1 MWQGR
6 ETHLSHRSTRKQWA
20 IIIAGAV
27 LLHAAFLLLFQPR
40 YLEVFR
46 TEMPSGEEGS
56 DRAPLLDNPFHVLSL
71 SVETQPARAP
81 AAAAA
86 RQAAEEGESALDEA
100 LFGAPGEP
108 QSEMLP
114 IRGGG
119 SRGTRG
125 SRNAV
130 VEPKPLYIPW
140 PKYPAGIKQLPQGR
154 VELMLLINEKG
165 DVDDVKVT
173 RALPLEELN
182 RIAVE
187 AARRIRFTPGTEGG
201 VRKPMWIRLAIGFQP
216 R

>member
-1 MWQGR
+1 MRLGR
-6 ETHLSHRSTRKQWA
+6 EAHSTHRRTRRQWA
-20 IIIAGAV
+20 IIVASAFII
-27 LLHAAFLLLFQPR
+27 HAAFLLLFQPR

-46 TEMPSGEEGS
+46 TDIPAGEEGV
-56 DRAPLLDNPFHVLSL
+56 DRAPFLDNPFHVLSL
-71 SVETQPARAP
+71 SVEPRPAPAR
-81 AAAAA
+81 AAA
-86 RQAAEEGESALDEA
+86 RQPAEEAESVAEEA
-100 LFGAPGEP
+100 LIGEPGEP
-108 QSEMLP
+108 RSEMLP
-114 IRGGG
+114 IQGGGG

-140 PKYPAGIKQLPQGR
+140 PKYPAGIKQLPPGR

-165 DVDDVKVT
+165 EVDDVKVT

-187 AARRIRFTPGTEGG
+187 AARRIRFTPGSEGG
-201 VRKPMWIRLAIGFQP
+201 VRKPMWIRLAIGFQA

>member
-1 MWQGR
+1 MR
-6 ETHLSHRSTRKQWA
+6 TTRAAHRSHRSTRKEWA
-20 IIIAGAV
+20 IIVASAV
-27 LLHAAFLLLFQPR
+27 FVHAVFLLLFQPR

-46 TEMPSGEEGS
+46 TEIPLGEES
-56 DRAPLLDNPFHVLSL
+56 ADRAPFLDNPFHVLSI
-71 SVETQPARAP
+71 SVEPRPARAAAAP
-81 AAAAA
+81 REASEDAAAAP
-86 RQAAEEGESALDEA
+86 DE
-100 LFGAPGEP
+100 LPLGAPGDL

-114 IRGGG
+114 IQGGG

-140 PKYPAGIKQLPQGR
+140 PKYPAGIKQVPQGR

-187 AARRIRFTPGTEGG
+187 AARKIRFTPGTEGG
-201 VRKPMWIRLAIGFQP
+201 ARKPMWIRLAIGFQP

>member
-1 MWQGR
+1 MGQVR
-6 ETHLSHRSTRKQWA
+6 EAHRSRRSTRKRWA
-20 IIIAGAV
+20 IFIAAAV
-27 LLHAAFLLLFQPR
+27 LFHAAFLMLVQPR
-40 YLEVFR
+40 YFRILR
-46 TEMPSGEEGS
+46 TETPAGDESM

-71 SVETQPARAP
+71 SIEPRPARRP
-81 AAAAA
+81 AAAAP
-86 RQAAEEGESALDEA
+86 RAAEEAESAIEETA
-100 LFGAPGEP
+100 PGAPGEL

-114 IRGGG
+114 IQGGG

-154 VELMLLINEKG
+154 VELTLLINEKG
-165 DVDDVKVT
+165 EVDDVKVT

-182 RIAVE
+182 RIAVD

>member
-1 MWQGR
+1 MRKGR
-6 ETHLSHRSTRKQWA
+6 EAHRSYRSTRRQWA
-20 IIIAGAV
+20 IIIASAV
-27 LLHAAFLLLFQPR
+27 VIHAVFLLLFQPR

-46 TEMPSGEEGS
+46 TETPVGEES
-56 DRAPLLDNPFHVLSL
+56 TDRAPFLDNPFHVLSL
-71 SVETQPARAP
+71 SVEPRP
-81 AAAAA
+81 SRAAATPREISEGAEAA
-86 RQAAEEGESALDEA
+86 PEEIPL
-100 LFGAPGEP
+100 GAPGEP
-108 QSEMLP
+108 QSEILP
-114 IRGGG
+114 IQGGG

-165 DVDDVKVT
+165 EVDEVKVT
-173 RALPLEELN
+173 RALPREELN

-187 AARRIRFTPGTEGG
+187 SARRIRFTPGTEGG